1 MRLILNDVGH
11 ICIKSKQ
18 APSYKNW
25 NFHTSVIY
33 YFEPS
38 CCCTCVVKYCCPAKV
53 KWDIFFLLLCHIA
66 KCKPLWR
73 RPFVFFLVFCR
84 ESPHEQHI
92 HRYGQFITPYT
103 RLHCVFQTFYGW
115 IGQQI
120 SVHTIISVHFLW
132 FSDEKSLKK
141 VFSLVRF
148 SVTW

>member
-53 KWDIFFLLLCHIA
+53 KWDIFFAFMPYSKMQATVTKTI
-66 KCKPLWR
+66 R
-73 RPFVFFLVFCR
+73 IFSGFLFR

-92 HRYGQFITPYT
+92 HKYGQFITLYT

-120 SVHTIISVHFLW
+120 SVCSTLLYIFC
-132 FSDEKSLKK
+132 DSLMKNKNK

-148 SVTW
+148 SQI